1 MDVFFS
7 NSLVN
12 SRTQTP
18 NPKPVTSHAANE
30 NAILYR
36 TKICITRSLQ
46 RRTPGNSISACAS
59 LDVAT
64 HLHPRSLRAL
74 HLVVALHSLR
84 VCWWNI
90 GAWARRLRWCG
101 SRGSHEAVL
110 LAGKL
115 RIRSVVAHSAVA
127 LLASA
132 LAARR
137 ILWLALDVVVRH
149 VSLLFVV
156 DLFVGRIGR
165 NCDNIPC
172 VEEAWEEAEHCL
184 ELVSNVLLRY
194 P

>member
-1 MDVFFS
+1 
-7 NSLVN
+7 
-12 SRTQTP
+12 
-18 NPKPVTSHAANE
+18 VTSHAANE

-46 RRTPGNSISACAS
+46 STPGNSISACAS

-84 VCWWNI
+84 ICWWNI
-90 GAWARRLRWCG
+90 GAWARRLCWCG

-110 LAGKL
+110 LAGEL
-115 RIRSVVAHSAVA
+115 RIRSVVAHSAVS
-127 LLASA
+127 LLTSA

-137 ILWLALDVVVRH
+137 ILWLALDVVVSH